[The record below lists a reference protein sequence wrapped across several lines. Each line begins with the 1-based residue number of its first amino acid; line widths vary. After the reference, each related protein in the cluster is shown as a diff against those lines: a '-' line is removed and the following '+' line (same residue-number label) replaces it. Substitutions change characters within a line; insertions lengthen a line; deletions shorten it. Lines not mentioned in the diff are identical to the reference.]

1 MGAREKIAFLNGL
14 LEGLSPKGEAEKKI
28 YAGILEALGAL
39 ADEIDEHS
47 EILDEQQEFM
57 EDLSEYCEQL
67 EEDMDR
73 LEGDFGDLE
82 EYPEDDQDGTFD
94 SRECPE
100 CGHVFFFRPEAS
112 EEDGALQC
120 PECGFVI
127 QD

>member
-14 LEGLSPKGEAEKKI
+14 IEGLAPTGEAEKKI

-57 EDLSEYCEQL
+57 EDLSEFCEQL
-67 EEDMDR
+67 EEDMNT
-73 LEGDFGDLE
+73 LEEEFGDIDA
-82 EYPEDDQDGTFD
+82 YPEEEIDDTFD

-100 CGHVFFFRPEAS
+100 CGNVFFFRPEAR
-112 EEDGALQC
+112 EEDGVLQC

-127 QD
+127 QE

>member
-14 LEGLSPKGEAEKKI
+14 IEGLNPSGEAEKKI
-28 YAGILEALGAL
+28 YAGILDALGAL
-39 ADEIDEHS
+39 ADEIDEHA
-47 EILDEQQEFM
+47 EIIDEQQEFI

-73 LEGDFGDLE
+73 LEEGFGELDEYSDEDL
-82 EYPEDDQDGTFD
+82 DDTFD
-94 SRECPE
+94 SRECSE
-100 CGHVFFFRPEAS
+100 CGHVFFYKPEAM